1 MAQDLEG
8 AWDPSISQTLLKF
21 KQVPNRR
28 RRRHMDR
35 HLCQDSRV
43 FLLSIFGSDGYTQA
57 QWL

>member
-1 MAQDLEG
+1 MQDLYTEKYK
-8 AWDPSISQTLLKF
+8 ALLKEM
-21 KQVPNRR
+21 KEDPDEGKDVLCS
-28 RRRHMDR
+28 HVGR